1 MLQPASS
8 IGKPVRVPNWQQ
20 QQQVHRV
27 LACSVAG
34 VLPAL
39 SWVASETGLAVY
51 AAFAFLLVAEF
62 MFVTAAYR
70 SFGSCCTL
78 ATIFSSVA
86 VLHACVAYLLVDL
99 IAPDIWPAS
108 TFSTHVSTAFLIVSG
123 GILSAS
129 LGYFAFSESIFASAR
144 HLLETLVVD
153 DGRLIRIALLIT
165 LTGAVLIF
173 GIYGTVGYLPLLSD
187 NPGQSRY
194 LTEDI
199 SESYRVDQWLIQRG
213 LDLITIAVPL
223 LLWNWRRKWVYSA
236 AATVG
241 IIACLLPLRRT
252 PFLVIAI
259 TLGALRLVA
268 GGRIRKGYVI
278 TAVAVLVA
286 YGASQ
291 LLFLPSGSEQVGSQ
305 RLLYA
310 TAASATEIRDL
321 AWMMSRSNEPWYGV
335 TFLQPLVPLPSLA
348 GDFSQKYKL
357 GEITIHLMQLEDD
370 RRTGGLRMTLAGEA
384 YMNFGFFGV
393 AVLGFLFGALCALV
407 DRLSYWVKG
416 RHNLGASYAVAL
428 IFVWLCFWI
437 YLSGSGMAAALKI
450 SILLATIIFFI
461 SRRKHASDEVTP
473 A

>member
-1 MLQPASS
+1 
-8 IGKPVRVPNWQQ
+8 
-20 QQQVHRV
+20 
-27 LACSVAG
+27 
-34 VLPAL
+34 
-39 SWVASETGLAVY
+39 VASETGFAVY

-62 MFVTAAYR
+62 IFVSAAYR
-70 SFGSCCTL
+70 SFGSYSTL
-78 ATIFSSVA
+78 ITIFSSVA

-108 TFSTHVSTAFLIVSG
+108 TFWTHVSTAFLIVSA

-129 LGYFAFSESIFASAR
+129 LGYFTFSDSAFTSAR
-144 HLLETLVVD
+144 RLLGRLVVED
-153 DGRLIRIALLIT
+153 ERLIQIALVIT
-165 LTGAVLIF
+165 LTGVVLIF

-194 LTEDI
+194 LTEDV
-199 SESYRVDQWLIQRG
+199 SEFYRIDQWLVQRG

-223 LLWNWRRKWVYSA
+223 LLWNWRRKWIYSA

-259 TLGALRLVA
+259 TLAALRLVA
-268 GGRIRKGYVI
+268 GGKIRKGYI
-278 TAVAVLVA
+278 IAAVAVLAA
-286 YGASQ
+286 YGSSQ

-310 TAASATEIRDL
+310 TAASATEVRDL
-321 AWMMSRSNEPWYGV
+321 AWMMSRSSEPWYGV
-335 TFLQPLVPLPSLA
+335 TFLQPLVPLPSLV

-393 AVLGFLFGALCALV
+393 AVLTFLFGALCALV
-407 DRLSYWVKG
+407 DRLSYWVKD
-416 RHNLGASYAVAL
+416 RRNLGMSYAVAL

-450 SILLATIIFFI
+450 SILLAIIMFFI
-461 SRRKHASDEVTP
+461 SRKKHVLDEADP
-473 A
+473 D